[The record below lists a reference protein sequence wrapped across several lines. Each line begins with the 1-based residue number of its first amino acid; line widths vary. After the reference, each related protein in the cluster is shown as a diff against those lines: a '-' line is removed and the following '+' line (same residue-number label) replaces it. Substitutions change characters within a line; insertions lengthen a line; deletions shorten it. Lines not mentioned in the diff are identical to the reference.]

1 MKRTRILRI
10 LGIALILALLLAVL
24 PATPALAAYDL
35 TLVPTTGSIGNTI
48 TVIGSTFGGGAT
60 YILYL
65 SDQLVTAGS
74 SLQTVTTKKT
84 VATAALG
91 ATDTGFTTTFAI
103 PSKFDDNTDLTS
115 GTYYVYACVAGA
127 SPYVV
132 LNYTTLTVTGGT
144 ITLSPTTGPVGT
156 AVQIT
161 GSNFSSGN
169 TITATFAGAAV
180 TIASGHTTVQT
191 GGSFI
196 SVIYVP
202 SSATVGA
209 KTVSVTAGGQ
219 TASATFTVSASGSL
233 DPISPSSG
241 PVGTAIQIVGA
252 NFPASTAIQFKF
264 GTTTL
269 TPTGDTITR
278 SNGVLISTITVPA
291 TATVG
296 SHTITVTVGSQTAT
310 ATFTVTASGSLDPI
324 SPTSGPAGTVV
335 SISGGNFPASTA
347 IVFKL
352 GTTTL
357 TPTSGDAATRASGIF
372 ISQITIPESAAT
384 GSHTITVT
392 VGSQSDTATF
402 TVTTTPTTTPP
413 TTTPPTTTPLNV
425 SASGDSVGA
434 IVAISGSG
442 FTPNGGVQIFYDG
455 VELVDA
461 AANADSTGVLVTS
474 FQVPVSTHG
483 DHTITAVDM
492 NDADITAE
500 TTFTVESVAPDMP
513 APQLPLMGE
522 KVSSPVSFD
531 WDDVTDDSVPVT
543 YQLQI
548 ASSSSFAE
556 SSILLD
562 KIDLAISMYVMTEA
576 EGLSLTAQSTPYYWR
591 VRAVDAASNYS
602 DWSGTGEFYIPVS
615 GGAFPSWALY
625 TIIGIGAVLVFGI
638 GYWLGRRTA
647 YYY

>member
-24 PATPALAAYDL
+24 PATPALAY
-35 TLVPTTGSIGNTI
+35 TMSVYPPTGSIGDTI
-48 TVIGSTFGGGAT
+48 TVYGTGFGPSTTYLIYFSNQTASMGQYIGTN
-60 YILYL
+60 
-65 SDQLVTAGS
+65 
-74 SLQTVTTKKT
+74 VTTYSMVKQT
-84 VATAALG
+84 
-91 ATDTGFTTTFAI
+91 ATDTSGNLNDTFVI
-103 PSKFDDNTDLTS
+103 PATFSSDGSAVTS
-115 GTYYVYACVAGA
+115 GTHYIHICAAASYTLILGA
-127 SPYVV
+127 P
-132 LNYTTLTVTGGT
+132 TTLTVTGGS

-169 TITATFAGAAV
+169 NITATFAGAAV

-402 TVTTTPTTTPP
+402 TVTTPTTTPP